1 MMIYRVI
8 MKKKFPLQTPQ
19 LRIALIALL
28 CAGLMSCAVGPDFKK
43 PDAPK
48 TNSFTREPEA
58 LEAAEINPIE
68 ADWWKAYGS
77 SQLNVLVELALKN
90 NPNVD
95 VAIAN
100 LKIAQQNVIAQQGFF
115 FPQVGAGY
123 SALRQNSGATLAPLV
138 NGNTSVYGL
147 QTAQLSVGFTPDI
160 FGGNRRQVESLKSIA
175 NAQEYQLAALQITLA
190 TNVIAAAVQEA
201 VLREQLGMAKE
212 AVESARLQ
220 LEHSK
225 KMADLG
231 YISGVDLANQEAV
244 FAQAAGMVPVIKKM
258 REQALDLLAVLCGQL
273 PTQSLLLPNL
283 DSIHIPAKL
292 PNALPSTLVEQRPD
306 VRIAQEMVRASNAQ
320 IGVAIAN
327 MIPQFSITGVIGG
340 AASSFT
346 DLLNGANNI
355 WGIAGGIGQPLFAGG
370 TLSARKTAAEAG
382 LEASLA
388 QYRSTVL
395 TAFQNVADTLYAIDN
410 DGKLYQLAR
419 DGEIANQK
427 VYTKTLAQFDKG
439 YSSEPGLLAAKQQYL
454 QAKMNAIQAYSVY
467 LGDTAALYQSLGGGW
482 TTAKTNLPQS
492 AQ

>member
-1 MMIYRVI
+1 

-77 SQLNVLVELALKN
+77 SQLNALVELALKN

-231 YISGVDLANQEAV
+231 YIS
-244 FAQAAGMVPVIKKM
+244 
-258 REQALDLLAVLCGQL
+258 
-273 PTQSLLLPNL
+273 
-283 DSIHIPAKL
+283 
-292 PNALPSTLVEQRPD
+292 
-306 VRIAQEMVRASNAQ
+306 
-320 IGVAIAN
+320 
-327 MIPQFSITGVIGG
+327 
-340 AASSFT
+340 
-346 DLLNGANNI
+346 
-355 WGIAGGIGQPLFAGG
+355 
-370 TLSARKTAAEAG
+370 
-382 LEASLA
+382 
-388 QYRSTVL
+388 
-395 TAFQNVADTLYAIDN
+395 
-410 DGKLYQLAR
+410 
-419 DGEIANQK
+419 
-427 VYTKTLAQFDKG
+427 
-439 YSSEPGLLAAKQQYL
+439 
-454 QAKMNAIQAYSVY
+454 
-467 LGDTAALYQSLGGGW
+467 
-482 TTAKTNLPQS
+482 
-492 AQ
+492 